1 MRVSRLLAAVCLPVA
16 LASACALP
24 TGTKTANKPATSG
37 AKAPTTVTPAGSVAA
52 GATVSGRL
60 MAPAGVISAGGA
72 NVISA
77 GGANVVSAGG
87 SNVISAGG
95 ANVAGGRTGGFRTLG
110 LTEKP
115 LAGAEVFLADAKG
128 APLPGNMKA
137 VTDAQGNFRIAQVPV
152 GFTLVVATR
161 VKTAEG
167 KDAVLKTLV
176 GTAAAGAKA
185 DVSAASTL
193 LTQSLIERSGDQL
206 GHFDAAAFSRAVS
219 AAAAKMT
226 DDSLPDLSDLAAM
239 RAYMGQLEAALA
251 ELKDTLSAMSRDL
264 AKVEQKVEDLQAQ
277 LDNLARQSP
286 APLPIPSIVIPPGEL
301 PGVLP
306 PPGAQPGASTA
317 PPGPATEPNTSTGT
331 TGFAS
336 FQFNDP
342 GEDATLNRDET
353 TAQLMAG
360 AGNSL
365 APGAAF
371 NAPRLTT
378 SRTGD
383 FTIIVRLQATLP
395 AAGTAAGLVVTAGDQ
410 SILRFERTN
419 AGTAVSVTL
428 NGAPVTLTGGTRA
441 FSSPDCYLRLIR
453 QGNEFIT
460 AYRGAGS
467 ATWYPAASGNFAFP
481 AKVDVGVAAICTGAP
496 GDLASANF
504 SELTLDGRP

>member
-1 MRVSRLLAAVCLPVA
+1 
-16 LASACALP
+16 
-24 TGTKTANKPATSG
+24 
-37 AKAPTTVTPAGSVAA
+37 
-52 GATVSGRL
+52 

-87 SNVISAGG
+87 NNVISAGG
-95 ANVAGGRTGGFRTLG
+95 ANMAGARAGGFRTLG

-115 LAGAEVFLADAKG
+115 LVGAEVFLADAKG
-128 APLPGNMKA
+128 APLPGNLKA
-137 VTDAQGNFRIAQVPV
+137 VTDAQGNFRIAKVPV

-185 DVSAASTL
+185 DLSAASTL
-193 LTQSLIERSGDQL
+193 LAQSLIERSGDKL
-206 GHFDAAAFSRAVS
+206 GHFDGAAFTRAVS

-226 DDSLPDLSDLAAM
+226 DDALPDLSDLAAM
-239 RAYMGQLEAALA
+239 RAYMGELEAAMA
-251 ELKDTLSAMSRDL
+251 ELKDMLSAMSQDL
-264 AKVEQKVEDLQAQ
+264 ARVEQKVEDLQAQ

-286 APLPIPSIVIPPGEL
+286 APVVLPSVAIPPGTI

-306 PPGAQPGASTA
+306 PPGAQPGDTTT
-317 PPGPATEPNTSTGT
+317 PPGTVAEPNTGTGT

-336 FQFNDP
+336 FQFDDP
-342 GEDATLNRDET
+342 GEDTTLNRDET
-353 TAQLMAG
+353 SAQLTAG

-365 APGAAF
+365 APGVAF
-371 NAPRLTT
+371 TAPRLTT
-378 SRTGD
+378 PRTGD
-383 FTIIVRLQATLP
+383 FSITVRLQATLP

-419 AGTAVSVTL
+419 TGTAVSVTI
-428 NGAPVTLTGGTRA
+428 NGAPVTLTGATRA
-441 FSSPDCYLRLIR
+441 FSSPDCYLRLTR

-460 AYRGAGS
+460 AYRGAGGS
-467 ATWYPAASGNFAFP
+467 TWFPAASGNFAFP
-481 AKVDVGVAAICTGAP
+481 AKVDVGVTAVCTGGP

>member
-1 MRVSRLLAAVCLPVA
+1 M
-16 LASACALP
+16 
-24 TGTKTANKPATSG
+24 
-37 AKAPTTVTPAGSVAA
+37 
-52 GATVSGRL
+52 
-60 MAPAGVISAGGA
+60 
-72 NVISA
+72 
-77 GGANVVSAGG
+77 
-87 SNVISAGG
+87 
-95 ANVAGGRTGGFRTLG
+95 
-110 LTEKP
+110 
-115 LAGAEVFLADAKG
+115 
-128 APLPGNMKA
+128 
-137 VTDAQGNFRIAQVPV
+137 PV

-185 DVSAASTL
+185 DLSAASTL

-239 RAYMGQLEAALA
+239 RAYMGELEAALA
-251 ELKDTLSAMSRDL
+251 ELKDMLSAMSQDL
-264 AKVEQKVEDLQAQ
+264 ARVEQKVEDLQAQ
-277 LDNLARQSP
+277 LNNLARQSP
-286 APLPIPSIVIPPGEL
+286 APVVLPSVAIPPGEI

-306 PPGAQPGASTA
+306 PPGVQPGDTSN
-317 PPGPATEPNTSTGT
+317 PPGTTEPATGTGI

-342 GEDATLNRDET
+342 GEDTTLNRDET
-353 TAQLMAG
+353 SAQLMAG

-395 AAGTAAGLVVTAGDQ
+395 TAGTAAGLVVTAGDQ
-410 SILRFERTN
+410 SILRFERTH

-428 NGAPVTLTGGTRA
+428 NGAPVTLTGATRA

-496 GDLASANF
+496 GDVASANF